1 MEAIFQWGTWMDLVS
16 IYIIPIGALLG
27 AVSWFW
33 IMRKDD
39 LLDAVNVGA
48 DKKQGNFWYFVGRY
62 VYVPIAAILCIV
74 ALFMKVAF

>member
-1 MEAIFQWGTWMDLVS
+1 MFGHRCK
-16 IYIIPIGALLG
+16 YGIGALLG

-33 IMRKDD
+33 IMKKDD
-39 LLDAVNVGA
+39 LLDAVNTGA
-48 DKKQGNFWYFVGRY
+48 DKKQGNLWYFVGRY